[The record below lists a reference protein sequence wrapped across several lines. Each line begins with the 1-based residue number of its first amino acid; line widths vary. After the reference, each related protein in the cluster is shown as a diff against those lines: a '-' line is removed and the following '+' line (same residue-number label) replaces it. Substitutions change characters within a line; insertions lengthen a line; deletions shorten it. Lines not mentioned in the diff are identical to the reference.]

1 MTKTTPSVDFLKK
14 LCASVGEDA
23 SLVRRIVIDASVD
36 NAMFIYVEKYGDDKL
51 LLIEFPTPDGISIK
65 KVAVADNDGVLH

>member
-1 MTKTTPSVDFLKK
+1 MTKIIPSVDFLKK

-23 SLVRRIVIDASVD
+23 NLVRRIVIDARAD
-36 NAMFIYVEKYGDDKL
+36 DAMLIYVEKYGDEKL

-65 KVAVADNDGVLH
+65 KVAVADDGVLD